1 MSKKRKGR
9 VTAKLIIAP
18 NPILTQVCEP
28 VQDGEDV
35 SGIIRDMMHILVNSK
50 SGVGLA
56 APQAGHLK
64 RIILIRESKYILNVL
79 INPEYAP
86 NDSEEGRG
94 PKEVLGTEH
103 CLSCPRKSK
112 DIWRFDSIDVAYADA
127 GNNHQCDTYSSFTAR
142 IIQHEIDHL
151 DGKCKVANS

>member
-1 MSKKRKGR
+1 MSKRKR

-28 VQDGEDV
+28 VEDGEDV

-50 SGVGLA
+50 HGVGLA

-64 RIILIRESKYILNVL
+64 RIIIVCRTPM
-79 INPEYAP
+79 INPSFRKLRSGIITADE
-86 NDSEEGRG
+86 S
-94 PKEVLGTEH
+94 
-103 CLSCPRKSK
+103 CLSYPGKSK
-112 DIWRFDSIDVAYADA
+112 AIERYGSIGVTYRR
-127 GNNHQCDTYSSFTAR
+127 DTGELVEEERWDNFLAR

-151 DGKCKVANS
+151 DGKCKVGERN